1 MTGTQRLHTLGNMRV
16 VRLRMCNSGIP
27 VSLEVLVSHLS
38 YSRVMKA
45 PQYEATR
52 AVQYEVMKGHNEI
65 MRFSQF

>member
-1 MTGTQRLHTLGNMRV
+1 MMCRRGPMTGTQRLHTLGNM
-16 VRLRMCNSGIP
+16 RLRMCNSGIP

-52 AVQYEVMKGHNEI
+52 AAQYEVMKAP
-65 MRFSQF
+65 Q